1 MNSCEKCYLN
11 YHKRN
16 EVLNK
21 IKFHKTGVATIILTK
36 QFCLLTF
43 YLCQHIIVIL
53 LLITLF
59 CTFIYII
66 YTLFFFFQKITF
78 PTNLESS
85 SSFIDRPESTLFA
98 ENIFELNEG
107 KYQVV
112 FIICLCSLELPK
124 LYFSHVSCFNY
135 FNNYQLK
142 LLPSAYCH
150 QCCLNCK
157 IIMLIKMKNIQKHY
171 RMYVVSS
178 TRQKT
183 FISVKKHFYF

>member
-1 MNSCEKCYLN
+1 MLA
-11 YHKRN
+11 YHCHSVVN
-16 EVLNK
+16 NTFLY
-21 IKFHKTGVATIILTK
+21 
-36 QFCLLTF
+36 F
-43 YLCQHIIVIL
+43 YLYYL
-53 LLITLF
+53 Y
-59 CTFIYII
+59 TF
-66 YTLFFFFQKITF
+66 FFFFQNITS

-85 SSFIDRPESTLFA
+85 SSFLDRPESTLFA
-98 ENIFELNEG
+98 ENICELNEG

-112 FIICLCSLELPK
+112 LVICLCSLELPK

-157 IIMLIKMKNIQKHY
+157 IMLIKVKNIQKHY

-183 FISVKKHFYF
+183 FISVKKPFYF

>member
-1 MNSCEKCYLN
+1 MY
-11 YHKRN
+11 
-16 EVLNK
+16 
-21 IKFHKTGVATIILTK
+21 
-36 QFCLLTF
+36 F
-43 YLCQHIIVIL
+43 YLYYL
-53 LLITLF
+53 
-59 CTFIYII
+59 
-66 YTLFFFFQKITF
+66 YTFFFQNITF
-78 PTNLESS
+78 PKNLESS
-85 SSFIDRPESTLFA
+85 SSKNLESRPESTLFD
-98 ENIFELNEG
+98 ENICELNEG

-157 IIMLIKMKNIQKHY
+157 IMLIKMKNIQKHY

-178 TRQKT
+178 TRQET
-183 FISVKKHFYF
+183 FISVKKHFYFWRIFYKKEEKTTFTSFTFQPQNFSSNVSSIN